1 MILCPIHE
9 HGDPTRPGPYP
20 HGQGQVGMSYV
31 RPTPIR
37 TSDIGEA
44 LRLMAQG
51 KVVELPD
58 VRSVNTLLRK
68 LGEMALDAKAK
79 GQQAPNYNLCNV
91 SVPGTNL
98 FCAEHKNVSRRK
110 MPQFGGEP
118 VPGSPA
124 DKLPR
129 TPRGTVDGADAFL
142 GYVRGLGIAT
152 AAERVPAAK
161 LKSTQRTLE
170 GVKVAEMMAKQG
182 YDPAAKR
189 IFISRDGYVVDGHH
203 RWAAVV
209 GLDAEDGKF
218 DTQMSVVR
226 IDAPISE
233 ILLLA
238 GKWTAAF
245 GIRPKGSD

>member
-1 MILCPIHE
+1 
-9 HGDPTRPGPYP
+9 
-20 HGQGQVGMSYV
+20 
-31 RPTPIR
+31 
-37 TSDIGEA
+37 
-44 LRLMAQG
+44 MAAG

-58 VRSVNTLLRK
+58 VRAVNTLIRK

-79 GQQAPNYNLCNV
+79 GQAAPDYNLCNV

-98 FCAEHKNVSRRK
+98 FCAEHKNVSRKK

-129 TPRGTVDGADAFL
+129 NPRGNVDGADAFMAYL
-142 GYVRGLGIAT
+142 KGLGIDT
-152 AAERVPAAK
+152 RTEKVPAAR

-170 GVKVAEMMAKQG
+170 GVRVAEMMARKG
-182 YDPAAKR
+182 YDPSEKR

-218 DTQMSVVR
+218 DSTMNVVR
-226 IDAPISE
+226 IDAPITE

-245 GIRPKGSD
+245 GIRAKGSD